1 MCLKSKTLPGH
12 FPHFETSNKHL
23 SHCSPPPS
31 SAMVTHYS
39 LDNAISSFFESMTSA
54 TRQQCDDFALGHTGG
69 QPSPVQIQGTFS
81 YTVAVGAT
89 KILQF
94 RVLDPSLDMHVMS
107 LAKAVH
113 PQFVASCKYHGTIG
127 RSRPVHIYEMENL
140 PGAAYII
147 ARSISTIQSA
157 DAVSPA
163 AQHCERPSEVRVYHT
178 MMSTFQA
185 GADHA
190 CSFFAQSW
198 NSRRR
203 LDLDNMATLQAEFE
217 SKCDVL
223 TRSLPPRFTSNL
235 HGVRQSPPSLF
246 SETFPFV
253 LNHGDLCEMNI
264 LIGRETGNIT
274 GIVDWAEA
282 RILPFGFALWGLENI
297 LGCMDSTG
305 WHYYDNRRELEDRL
319 WRAFRTGLTM
329 RRRATCSSSEVR
341 GWRACSGGMGL

>member
-1 MCLKSKTLPGH
+1 
-12 FPHFETSNKHL
+12 
-23 SHCSPPPS
+23 
-31 SAMVTHYS
+31 
-39 LDNAISSFFESMTSA
+39 
-54 TRQQCDDFALGHTGG
+54 
-69 QPSPVQIQGTFS
+69 
-81 YTVAVGAT
+81 
-89 KILQF
+89 
-94 RVLDPSLDMHVMS
+94 MS

-127 RSRPVHIYEMENL
+127 RFRPVHIYEMENL

-147 ARSISTIQSA
+147 ARSISTIQPA
-157 DAVSPA
+157 DAVSRQRNTVEDLA
-163 AQHCERPSEVRVYHT
+163 
-178 MMSTFQA
+178 
-185 GADHA
+185 
-190 CSFFAQSW
+190 SFFAQSW
-198 NSRRR
+198 NSMRR
-203 LDLDNMATLQAEFE
+203 LDLDNMATLLAEFE

-235 HGVRQSPPSLF
+235 HGVRQSLPSLF

-253 LNHGDLCEMNI
+253 LNHGDLCGMNI

-305 WHYYDNRRELEDRL
+305 WYYYDNRREVEDRL